1 MIEDLVRK
9 NRSCRRFFQ
18 KRRVDSDTLKGL
30 VNLGRLSASAGNLQP
45 LAYVVSCQEKTNAR
59 IFACLTWAAYLKDW
73 SGPKPG
79 EQPSAYIVVLGNT
92 AIARDFG
99 CDHGIAAQSI
109 LLGARDCGLAGC
121 MLAAIDRGKL
131 RRELSIP
138 ENYKILLVIALGAP
152 KEDVTIE
159 PVGTDGS
166 IRYWRDGKGIHHVP
180 KRELADIIIGSY
192 A

>member
-9 NRSCRRFFQ
+9 NRSCRRFYQ
-18 KRRVDSDTLKGL
+18 NRSVDLDTLKGL

-45 LAYVVSCQEKTNAR
+45 LAYVVSCQVETNMR
-59 IFACLTWAAYLKDW
+59 IFSCLTWAAYLKGW
-73 SGPKPG
+73 HGPREG

-92 AIARDFG
+92 AIAEDFG

-109 LLGARDCGLAGC
+109 LLSARDQGLAGC
-121 MLAAIDRGKL
+121 MIAAIDRRKL
-131 RRELSIP
+131 RQELSIP
-138 ENYKILLVIALGAP
+138 EDYKILLVIAIGTP

-159 PVGTDGS
+159 PLGADGS
-166 IRYWRDGKGIHHVP
+166 IRYWRDEKGIHHVP
-180 KRELADIIIGSY
+180 KRALSDVIIDSY